1 MTYLLEGKPAPDHAT
16 IARFLS
22 VHFSQCSKKTLAEVT
37 EVLLDIGEI
46 SGVQVFIDGTK
57 MESVAGRYTFV
68 WKKAVT
74 KFQNRLAE
82 RIAIFVEGLELSYGI
97 CFIFNGTK
105 FGIRILKKIR
115 KRLYWIKEEEGII
128 FKTLNNP
135 VEILGND
142 EGMVCGMKCVEME
155 LGEPDE
161 SGRRRPVEKPDS
173 EFVLDVDSVIMSI
186 GTSPNP
192 LIRSTTPGLEANNR
206 GCLITKDESGLTTR
220 DNVYAGGDAVTGAA
234 TVILAMGA
242 GKAAAKAIDE
252 ALRG

>member
-128 FKTLNNP
+128 FVHGCGKRQSKLQKDIKELENYLAKYKEYNQKIHTCGERSSYSKTDNDATFMRMK
-135 VEILGND
+135 EDHLG
-142 EGMVCGMKCVEME
+142 
-155 LGEPDE
+155 
-161 SGRRRPVEKPDS
+161 
-173 EFVLDVDSVIMSI
+173 
-186 GTSPNP
+186 
-192 LIRSTTPGLEANNR
+192 
-206 GCLITKDESGLTTR
+206 
-220 DNVYAGGDAVTGAA
+220 TG
-234 TVILAMGA
+234 
-242 GKAAAKAIDE
+242 
-252 ALRG
+252 

>member
-128 FKTLNNP
+128 L
-135 VEILGND
+135 
-142 EGMVCGMKCVEME
+142 
-155 LGEPDE
+155 
-161 SGRRRPVEKPDS
+161 S
-173 EFVLDVDSVIMSI
+173 
-186 GTSPNP
+186 
-192 LIRSTTPGLEANNR
+192 LIH
-206 GCLITKDESGLTTR
+206 I
-220 DNVYAGGDAVTGAA
+220 
-234 TVILAMGA
+234 
-242 GKAAAKAIDE
+242 
-252 ALRG
+252 

>member
-128 FKTLNNP
+128 F
-135 VEILGND
+135 VHG
-142 EGMVCGMKCVEME
+142 CGKRQSKLQKDIKELENYLAKYKEYNQKIHTCVERSSYSKTDNDATFMRMKE
-155 LGEPDE
+155 DHLGT
-161 SGRRRPVEKPDS
+161 GQLEKHQK
-173 EFVLDVDSVIMSI
+173 M
-186 GTSPNP
+186 
-192 LIRSTTPGLEANNR
+192 
-206 GCLITKDESGLTTR
+206 
-220 DNVYAGGDAVTGAA
+220 
-234 TVILAMGA
+234 
-242 GKAAAKAIDE
+242 AKKKTYE
-252 ALRG
+252 YG

>member
-1 MTYLLEGKPAPDHAT
+1 MESFREMSKEELQAQEVEVNKKYQEFKDLHLSLNMARGKPAPDHAT

-128 FKTLNNP
+128 FVHGCGKRQSKLQKDIKELENYLAKYKEYNQKIHTCGERSSYSKTDNDATFMRMK
-135 VEILGND
+135 EDHLGT
-142 EGMVCGMKCVEME
+142 GQ
-155 LGEPDE
+155 L
-161 SGRRRPVEKPDS
+161 EKHQK
-173 EFVLDVDSVIMSI
+173 M
-186 GTSPNP
+186 
-192 LIRSTTPGLEANNR
+192 
-206 GCLITKDESGLTTR
+206 
-220 DNVYAGGDAVTGAA
+220 
-234 TVILAMGA
+234 
-242 GKAAAKAIDE
+242 AKKKTYE
-252 ALRG
+252 YG